1 MRGRARFSTF
11 HHHYYHR
18 IVVTISVLI
27 FFSFFFGGDPEVKGY
42 FSIRQVVE
50 CQRSCENKNKNLNP
64 AGGIFFPQTL
74 LDSVMEAETDNHVAI
89 NS

>member
-1 MRGRARFSTF
+1 M
-11 HHHYYHR
+11 
-18 IVVTISVLI
+18 
-27 FFSFFFGGDPEVKGY
+27 KGY